1 MSIIEYIFFQ
11 RALLGSILASVV
23 CGIVGTY
30 IVTRRL
36 VFISGGITHAS
47 FGGIGIGLLLG
58 INPILSATVFSII
71 SACGV
76 QYMSERGD
84 VREDSSIAIVWT
96 LGMSI
101 GVICCFLTPG
111 FMPDLPSYL
120 FGNILTIGCGDLY
133 LLSVLTLIVI
143 ILFAIMSRSLIS
155 ISFDP
160 VFARSQKLPVR
171 MMEYG
176 MMILIAVTIVAVLRI
191 VGVVLAMGLLTIP
204 HVTANLLTCNYRKM
218 AVLSV
223 IFGIL
228 YCMGGLVVSYWVG
241 IPSGATI
248 ILVSA
253 VIYLILK
260 LFLKQIR

>member
-1 MSIIEYIFFQ
+1 MNIFEYTFFQ
-11 RALLGSILASVV
+11 SALLGSILASVV

-47 FGGIGIGLLLG
+47 FGGIGLGLLLG
-58 INPILSATVFSII
+58 INPIFSAMVFSLI

-76 QYMSERGD
+76 QYLSDRGD
-84 VREDSSIAIVWT
+84 IREDSSIAIVWT

-120 FGNILTIGCGDLY
+120 FGNILTIGSGDLY
-133 LLSVLTLIVI
+133 FLSVLALIVI
-143 ILFAIMSRSLIS
+143 ILFALMSRSLIS
-155 ISFDP
+155 LSFDP

-171 MMEYG
+171 IIEYVMM
-176 MMILIAVTIVAVLRI
+176 MFIAITIVAVLRI
-191 VGVVLAMGLLTIP
+191 VGVVLAMSLLTIP
-204 HVTANLLTCNYRKM
+204 HVTANLLTSNYRKM

-223 IFGIL
+223 IFGTL
-228 YCMGGLVVSYWVG
+228 YCMGGLAVSYWLG

-248 ILVSA
+248 ILVS
-253 VIYLILK
+253 VIVYVVLK
-260 LFLKQIR
+260 LFLKLIP